1 MSRHINKHYLSKR
14 YSLSR
19 HVSSHV
25 NCTWLIAFKGNTQ
38 SLQNTTF
45 RLWFFYTFFEI
56 LKQSGYVCWQS
67 VNFYIVDFEKSSKH
81 LLWAF
86 KEQSP
91 KIEANKYLKL
101 RKKLKYRR
109 FLLNFG
115 SYKCYLWIAWRCYF
129 LCNMVFWFLK
139 ELWNH
144 FLQKPTLSGKVS
156 TKSRRNCA
164 KSTLQSSSCFL

>member
-38 SLQNTTF
+38 FLQNTTF
-45 RLWFFYTFFEI
+45 RLWFSYTFFEI

-81 LLWAF
+81 LLLAF

-115 SYKCYLWIAWRCYF
+115 SYKCYLELLEDVIFCAT
-129 LCNMVFWFLK
+129 WF
-139 ELWNH
+139 
-144 FLQKPTLSGKVS
+144 FD
-156 TKSRRNCA
+156 
-164 KSTLQSSSCFL
+164 F